1 MTHLPLSLATL
12 AGFLCLAAPRAMA
25 GPKEYP
31 MTGPIIAM
39 TDTTIVVQQ
48 SKTKETWEFA
58 RTPETKGL
66 ENLKVG
72 DQVVVRYSMLAA
84 SVEQKPE
91 KTATPKAA
99 PSPTPVASTPR

>member
-1 MTHLPLSLATL
+1 MTHLPVSLATL
-12 AGFLCLAAPRAMA
+12 AGFLCLAAPCATA

-48 SKTKETWEFA
+48 TKTKETWEFA

-72 DQVVVRYSMLAA
+72 DQVIVRYSMRAA
-84 SVEQKPE
+84 SVEPKPE
-91 KTATPKAA
+91 KTSKAS
-99 PSPTPVASTPR
+99 PSPTPAAAAGASR